1 MNAKK
6 TLALL
11 LSVLMVVT
19 CLVGMM
25 TVSAEEADKF
35 APANEEA
42 ILLHDG
48 AQSGPLGSFGKGQT
62 FGAMVTVEAGKR
74 LTQINF
80 HALATYSNNVNNIVF
95 KVYQWDTDY
104 ATTVA
109 GDVLAQTTIV
119 NQVDNAALDVILPT
133 NRNLT
138 GELLFTAT
146 YVDGGAQMTPWS
158 SDGNGLEG
166 VQFFANGATCQPYC
180 VGITI
185 GDALTVEPASYT
197 ATFVADGNEVAKI
210 TFLEGDKELINVPAV
225 PEKEGFW
232 GDWSAYTLGNGDIT
246 IEAVYTDASGA
257 VKPEIENA
265 VKMDAFSEDHLS
277 YLRGS
282 GCAVRVNRDGTVS
295 FVGTWAVDGDVDA
308 YATIQYLRM
317 MKEYYV
323 GFKNNN
329 SLPNKSQKFNVIAL
343 KVKAPAVSLDS
354 KPSMKVIVGRDT
366 ELYVNVYN
374 TIKCDGNEEYWIFDL
389 TNQKEFTSDVINS
402 MEINWAFTLGEES
415 NIGAEFIISGFE
427 LFDTLDNALAAT
439 GSEKATEPPTE
450 EKKTE
455 APEVTTEEPATQAP
469 TTQAGGNDT
478 EKKGCGA
485 VVGFGTVA
493 ILAAAAA
500 AVALKKK
507 D

>member
-80 HALATYSNNVNNIVF
+80 HALATYNNNVNNIVF

-146 YVDGGAQMTPWS
+146 YVDGGSQMTPWS

-166 VQFFANGATCQPYC
+166 VQFFANGTTCQPYC

-246 IEAVYTDASGA
+246 VEAVGYQVAGYGIAETVEEVGADTNQCEVYPRLVLQQIGKGTQRELIGTDGFQALFGEQTASQGHGCGYNTQSCTQHGILMCLGA
-257 VKPEIENA
+257 AHHLLQIGERKQGDEAHSIGSHHA
-265 VKMDAFSEDHLS
+265 VGRELVLF
-277 YLRGS
+277 
-282 GCAVRVNRDGTVS
+282 
-295 FVGTWAVDGDVDA
+295 
-308 YATIQYLRM
+308 
-317 MKEYYV
+317 
-323 GFKNNN
+323 
-329 SLPNKSQKFNVIAL
+329 
-343 KVKAPAVSLDS
+343 
-354 KPSMKVIVGRDT
+354 VIVVGH
-366 ELYVNVYN
+366 Y
-374 TIKCDGNEEYWIFDL
+374 
-389 TNQKEFTSDVINS
+389 
-402 MEINWAFTLGEES
+402 
-415 NIGAEFIISGFE
+415 
-427 LFDTLDNALAAT
+427 
-439 GSEKATEPPTE
+439 
-450 EKKTE
+450 
-455 APEVTTEEPATQAP
+455 TQ
-469 TTQAGGNDT
+469 
-478 EKKGCGA
+478 
-485 VVGFGTVA
+485 
-493 ILAAAAA
+493 
-500 AVALKKK
+500 
-507 D
+507 